1 MTDLAVVSKSGE
13 VLGRFVIHPGN
24 PVPANRNNLKVA
36 IVVND
41 EVLETHEAFLS
52 STKGNMDKL
61 DALCKA
67 TGDLNCVIKGSG
79 FGYEH
84 DVDLV
89 ALKSA

>member
-1 MTDLAVVSKSGE
+1 MTDLAVVSKAGE

-24 PVPANRNNLKVA
+24 AIPANRNNLKVA
-36 IVVND
+36 VVSND
-41 EVLETHEAFLS
+41 EVLETHDAFLS

-61 DALCKA
+61 DALCKE

-84 DVDLV
+84 DADLV
-89 ALKSA
+89 ILK